1 MYNVNYDMHGSAE
14 CGTLATEALAADKE
28 LRTVEETSG
37 LLASSEYHSST
48 ISGPTDHSTA
58 RKYESLAQ

>member
-1 MYNVNYDMHGSAE
+1 MHGSAE

-37 LLASSEYHSST
+37 LLASSN
-48 ISGPTDHSTA
+48 ITA
-58 RKYESLAQ
+58 LQSVGQLTTQQPENMRV